1 MTDCIPK
8 HRMLNTFAATFVGS
22 LALLAQPA
30 LASEGG
36 TSVYLLGSGGPAA
49 AVLPPVEG
57 VFIDDT
63 FYFYDGGISADRS
76 LVVGGNVVLGL
87 DATIAAQF
95 TTVLWV
101 PSTNFLG
108 GTIAVGGAL
117 PVAAPIVDASA
128 VLSGPNGQVIEA
140 SRHDST
146 LTIGDPLVT
155 ASLGWTWDKFHLT
168 ASGLVNIPVGHYRE
182 DQLANI
188 SFHRWAADASLAASW
203 HDTESGWDV
212 SAKAGVTFNGTNTY
226 TDYNGGNDFHLEA
239 AAEKTFSPKFSAG
252 VLGYYYKQISADTGS
267 GAVLGPN
274 EGEVAALGVT
284 AAYNTVL
291 GRSPATFRVKVLQEF
306 DATRRMEGTAA
317 MVSLSLPLKMIL
329 PPHAAE

>member
-1 MTDCIPK
+1 MNDCRSK
-8 HRMLNTFAATFVGS
+8 RRMLKAMTLAAAGGLM
-22 LALLAQPA
+22 LATTPA

-36 TSVYLLGSGGPAA
+36 TSVYLLGSGGPEA

-57 VFIDDT
+57 IFLDNT
-63 FYFYDGGISADRS
+63 YYFYDGDISADRS

-87 DATIAAQF
+87 DAFIAAQF

-101 PSTNFLG
+101 PSTDFLG
-108 GTIAVGGAL
+108 GTVAIGGAL
-117 PVAAPIVDASA
+117 PVAAPIIDASA
-128 VLSGPNGQVIEA
+128 VLSGPGGGSISG

-146 LTIGDPLVT
+146 LTVGDPIVT
-155 ASLGWTWDKFHLT
+155 AELGWQWDKVHLT

-203 HDTESGWDV
+203 HDTQSGWDV
-212 SAKAGVTFNGTNTY
+212 SAKAGVTFNGTNEY
-226 TDYNGGNDFHLEA
+226 TDYDGGNEFHLEA
-239 AAEKTFSPKFSAG
+239 AVEKTFSPKFSAG
-252 VLGYYYKQISADTGS
+252 VLGYYYNQITGDS
-267 GAVLGPN
+267 GPGAVLGPN
-274 EGEVAALGVT
+274 EGEVAAVGVT

-291 GRSPATFRVKVLQEF
+291 GRSPTTFRVRVLQEF

-317 MVSLSLPLKMIL
+317 FLSVSLPLKMFL
-329 PPHAAE
+329 PAEPAE